1 MEPSDLNQSKEEKFL
16 RTEIRKLFD
25 DRVEKAAREN
35 ADLIND
41 PFTGG
46 MIIQSAIST
55 IYQQLKE
62 DPMFHLLAAGADFDY
77 EKIFDEECKAALSKY
92 LNY

>member
-1 MEPSDLNQSKEEKFL
+1 MESLDLNQSKEEKFL
-16 RTEIRKLFD
+16 RTEIRKIFD
-25 DRVEKAAREN
+25 DRVEKAARRN

-55 IYQQLKE
+55 LYQQLKE

-77 EKIFDEECKAALSKY
+77 EQVLDEECKATLSKY